1 MCKEGK
7 EKREYERS
15 RVSHC
20 HIMLMKR
27 SRTMRYT
34 PNAEFHDSDQSLC
47 LCLCLAWP
55 VKNGLQHLKDKTERN
70 QEGD

>member
-7 EKREYERS
+7 EKREYERN

-27 SRTMRYT
+27 NRTMRYT

-47 LCLCLAWP
+47 LFVLGLAGQKW
-55 VKNGLQHLKDKTERN
+55 TTASER
-70 QEGD
+70 